1 MEDARSRAAD
11 DPGVG
16 TLRFGHSPDP
26 DDAYMFYG
34 FAAGGVQV
42 EVGGARGG
50 EIRRWRVEHQLE
62 DIQTLNERAL
72 SAELEM
78 TAISAHAYP
87 FVATRYQVMRTGVSM
102 GDGYGPIVVAREER
116 TLASLAG
123 ALIAVPGLM
132 TTAYLALKLRL
143 AEFRPLVVPF
153 DQILNQVRDGE
164 AEAGLVIHE
173 GQLTF
178 ASDGLVKVADLGA
191 LWKGET
197 GLPLPL
203 GVDVVRR
210 DLGAD
215 LAVAASLALRRSIE
229 YADQNRADALA
240 YALQFGRGLNDELGD
255 RFIGMYVNEWTR
267 DMGEAGRRAL
277 ALLFERGAAA
287 GLIPPVPEIDLA

>member
-1 MEDARSRAAD
+1 MNDAKGRPAD
-11 DPGVG
+11 DPGAG

-42 EVGGARGG
+42 EVAGERGG

-72 SAELEM
+72 SGELEM

-87 FVATRYQVMRTGVSM
+87 YVAARYQVMRTGVSM
-102 GDGYGPIVVAREER
+102 GDGYGPIVVAREAR
-116 TLASLAG
+116 TLASLSG

-143 AEFRPLVVPF
+143 AEFRPLLVPF
-153 DQILNQVRDGE
+153 DRILDQVRDGE

-178 ASDGLVKVADLGA
+178 ASDGLVKVADLGE

-229 YADQNRADALA
+229 YADLHRAEALA
-240 YALQFGRGLNDELGD
+240 YALQFGRGLDDELGG
-255 RFIGMYVNEWTR
+255 RFIGMYVNDWTR
-267 DMGEAGRRAL
+267 DMGEAGRQAL
-277 ALLFERGAAA
+277 TLLFERGAAA
-287 GLIPPVPEIDLA
+287 GLIPRVPEVDLA